1 MTIINGT
8 YKLKTNEGLTDIL
21 AAQGVGMVARNLA
34 NGMNQ
39 TFKFEYDEAAKT
51 IIQTVV
57 AKNENVNTLV
67 IDGPEVEK
75 EAAGGRGTLL
85 DSVKLSDKGFILTR
99 KEKTGAFTLENEFV
113 FEEGKMTIMM
123 KCTKKDGKVV
133 TCKRFFVKE

>member
-1 MTIINGT
+1 MAIINGT

-21 AAQGVGMVARNLA
+21 AAQGLGMVQRNLA

-51 IIQTVV
+51 IVQTTV

-67 IDGPEVEK
+67 IDGPAVEK

-85 DSVKLSDKGFILTR
+85 DSVKLSDKGFIMTR
-99 KEKTGAFTLENEFV
+99 EEKTGAYKCENEYV
-113 FEEGKMTIMM
+113 FEEGKLTILL
-123 KCTKKDGKVV
+123 KTTKKDGKVV
-133 TCKRFFVKE
+133 TGKRFFVKE